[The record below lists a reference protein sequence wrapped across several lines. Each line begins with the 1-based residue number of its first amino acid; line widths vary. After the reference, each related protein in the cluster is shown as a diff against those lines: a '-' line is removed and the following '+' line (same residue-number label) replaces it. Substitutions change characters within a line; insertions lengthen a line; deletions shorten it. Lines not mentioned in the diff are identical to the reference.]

1 MERLTCGYCGGPF
14 RAQGNPAPEGDV
26 FCCSSCAM
34 AARLGVEG
42 DKFPV
47 TPQLVF
53 DLVFGLGVFNQL
65 LLVPLAIV
73 IRNEGNE
80 GGAALCVAIS
90 GGLGVALYLAA
101 LAWQSRMRW
110 MRSSDAVLYALL
122 AAPVIVGAVGALHLK
137 RIDAALVSAA
147 ANMMLAVW
155 LARGFLR
162 RVWAKRCRG

>member
-1 MERLTCGYCGGPF
+1 
-14 RAQGNPAPEGDV
+14 
-26 FCCSSCAM
+26 M
-34 AARLGVEG
+34 AAQLGIVG

-73 IRNEGNE
+73 IRNEG
-80 GGAALCVAIS
+80 GATLCMEIS
-90 GGLGVALYLAA
+90 GGLGVSLYLAA
-101 LAWQSRMRW
+101 LAWQSRIRW

-122 AAPVIVGAVGALHLK
+122 AAPVILGAVGALHLK
-137 RIDAALVSAA
+137 RVDAALVSAV
-147 ANMMLAVW
+147 ANLMLAVW

-162 RVWAKRCRG
+162 RVWAKRCRA